1 VKKKAAKP
9 RAVGAGPWL
18 RPLSQTLGSVLAG
31 GAFGGAFANLSRVM
45 PPRFYVPISSVALLV
60 VAVWFARLVRRS
72 DRYQRR
78 RIELL
83 ETILHAQT
91 HPDAEWEYELVW
103 GRDRRAIAPLEL
115 RRHRRTG
122 AVEWRYDDMKWQ
134 TGKPSGEIASMFQME
149 ATKQ

>member
-1 VKKKAAKP
+1 LKKP
-9 RAVGAGPWL
+9 SWVPPLLHVLGP
-18 RPLSQTLGSVLAG
+18 TLAG

-60 VAVWFARLVRRS
+60 VAVWFVRLVRRS

-91 HPDAEWEYELVW
+91 HPDAEWEYQLVW
-103 GRDRRAIAPLEL
+103 GRDRRAVAPLEL
-115 RRHRRTG
+115 RHHRRTG
-122 AVEWRYDDMKWQ
+122 AVEWRYDDMEWQ
-134 TGKPSGEIASMFQME
+134 AGKPSGEIALMFEME
-149 ATKQ
+149 TAKQ

>member
-18 RPLSQTLGSVLAG
+18 RPLSQTVGSVLA
-31 GAFGGAFANLSRVM
+31 GGAFANLSRVM

-60 VAVWFARLVRRS
+60 VAVWFVRLVRRS

-103 GRDRRAIAPLEL
+103 GRDRRAVPPLEL
-115 RRHRRTG
+115 RHHRRTG
-122 AVEWRYDDMKWQ
+122 TVEWRYDDMDWKA
-134 TGKPSGEIASMFQME
+134 GKLPGEIASMFEME
-149 ATKQ
+149 EAKKP